1 MQTRDRTPAAK
12 KTAISNVLKASEAG
26 LKTVNSARY
35 NLGWNKS
42 DRNWS
47 KAALTSTSTLKRFWQ
62 RHPIK
67 RETFIDICKAVGID
81 NWEDICDLSEKESL
95 KTDVRPPNSNFS
107 LPENL
112 PLVRNWVGYARE
124 LEILKSQLLNTQR
137 NIPIVAISIVGLAGT
152 GKTTLASHLLRQLET
167 ENSPFVAAVWVS
179 LHSPANQPHPF
190 SWIVDFILSSLADSN
205 CHPLTCPFFGT
216 NGTNGNISEG
226 NYLQKTQRL
235 INILKHKPCLLVFD
249 GMETLLQTGDAKN
262 AGYFADDC
270 ADYTWFF
277 QQLLATEHQSKFIFT
292 SRESLAELPP
302 GISYE
307 LQLRGCDRPSTVT
320 LLKSF
325 DLAASEEE
333 LAQLGDRYR
342 GHPQALELVATL
354 IIKDSQF
361 RGNAKRF
368 LADRDWLLIRDI
380 EKLIDEMFARLSD
393 LEKIFISR
401 LSSYQTGD
409 YPLSD
414 AGIAAQMPEVNESE
428 LKEIIIQALKRR
440 QLLEYNSELE
450 TFQLHPLVKE
460 KGNNAP
466 HC

>member
-1 MQTRDRTPAAK
+1 MQTRDRTPEAK
-12 KTAISNVLKASEAG
+12 KPVPNVLRASEAG
-26 LKTVNSARY
+26 LKTVNAARY
-35 NLGWNKS
+35 GLGWNKS
-42 DRNWS
+42 DENWS
-47 KAALTSTSTLKRFWQ
+47 QAAFTSTSTLKRFWQ

-81 NWEDICDLSEKESL
+81 NWEDICDRPQNPSEKTE
-95 KTDVRPPNSNFS
+95 VRPSNSHFY

-112 PLVRNWVGYARE
+112 PLVRNWVGYPRE
-124 LEILKSQLLNTQR
+124 LEMLKSQLLNIEK
-137 NIPIVAISIVGLAGT
+137 NIAISIVGLVGT
-152 GKTTLASHLLRQLET
+152 GKTILASQLLRQLET

-190 SWIVDFILSSLADSN
+190 SWIVDFLLSSLADSS
-205 CHPLTCPFFGT
+205 CHALTCPLVGK

-249 GMETLLQTGDAKN
+249 GMETLLQTGDAKT
-262 AGYFADDC
+262 AGYFADDS
-270 ADYTWFF
+270 ADYAWFF
-277 QQLLATEHQSKFIFT
+277 QQLLETEHQSKFIFT

-302 GISYE
+302 GITYE
-307 LQLRGCDRPSTVT
+307 LQLRGCDRASIVT

-333 LAQLGDRYR
+333 IAQLGDRYR

-354 IIKDSQF
+354 IIKDNQF
-361 RGNAKRF
+361 RGKVNRF
-368 LADRDWLLIRDI
+368 LQDRDWLLIRDI
-380 EKLIDEMFARLSD
+380 EKLIDEAFAGLSD
-393 LEKIFISR
+393 LEKICISR
-401 LSSYQTGD
+401 LSSCQTGE
-409 YPLSD
+409 YPLSY
-414 AGIAAQMPEVNESE
+414 AGIAAQMPEVSEYE

-440 QLLEYNSELE
+440 QLLEYHSELE